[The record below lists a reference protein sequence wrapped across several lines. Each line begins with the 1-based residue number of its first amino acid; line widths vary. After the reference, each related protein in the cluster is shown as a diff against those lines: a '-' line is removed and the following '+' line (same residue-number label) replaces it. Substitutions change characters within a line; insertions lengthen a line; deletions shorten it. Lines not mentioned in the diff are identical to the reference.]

1 MRGLLGVILIGG
13 LAWSVGGCAQRN
25 PALTAMPTD
34 DELPP
39 MKQARSGNLQVAVKV
54 EGRQEEPVVPLVP
67 SFKEPELTAEER
79 AALGKDGPIFSPL
92 LFMDAVRSP
101 GSTVGSWYGGTEAY
115 TWGRGGYEAF
125 QDRPALMPHRATG
138 WGGADVGIGSGS
150 AMAGATYPPI
160 RPITETGRDSGVEVG
175 IDRPS
180 TVSTH
185 EERRDK

>member
-1 MRGLLGVILIGG
+1 MRGLLGVILVGG
-13 LAWSVGGCAQRN
+13 LAGSIVGCAQR
-25 PALTAMPTD
+25 ASTVTAMPTD

-39 MKQARSGNLQVAVKV
+39 MKQAQSGNLQVSVKV
-54 EGRQEEPVVPLVP
+54 EGRQEEPGVPLVP

-79 AALGKDGPIFSPL
+79 AALGKDGPVFHPL

-101 GSTVGSWYGGTEAY
+101 GSTVGSWYGGVEAY
-115 TWGRGGYEAF
+115 TWGRGGF
-125 QDRPALMPHRATG
+125 DVFLDRPAVMPHRVTD

-160 RPITETGRDSGVEVG
+160 RPITETGRESGVEVG

-180 TVSTH
+180 TISAH